1 MVLEVYYWACI
12 WQVDNSGCKL
22 VFVLR
27 LSGGSGV
34 PVLHIFGKQWN
45 GLSLKIMW
53 MTDVLNVAKWV
64 RIEAHCTKLNAAV
77 PISSLQ
83 DLRLGTA

>member
-1 MVLEVYYWACI
+1 MVLEVYYRAYV

-34 PVLHIFGKQWN
+34 PVLHIFGKQCN
-45 GLSLKIMW
+45 GLPLKVMW
-53 MTDVLNVAKWV
+53 MTDVLNLAKWV
-64 RIEAHCTKLNAAV
+64 RNEAHCTKLNAAV